1 MMFYPGIHWD
11 SDTKNAR
18 QCKGH
23 QRADRNGLITPKE
36 EVNSMITEPSDK
48 IKPKQPLFVVGDKE
62 AKLSIAHAMA
72 KGYRITL
79 DGDGNAEVIN
89 PDGRAYYVQNFE
101 CDCPDKR
108 RRGGSYH
115 GRCKHEGW
123 IEQMRPCEMCGAIM
137 YLGEFKTAFGE
148 CQLRFECSA
157 CGNARDDELVSEE
170 RMILRDG
177 GPQDARLMPEGRC
190 RQAIAY
196 LEKRD
201 TERYVWFVVRQSP
214 ELAPIMVRLLAEAE
228 HGELG
233 DEIAKVFSVLSPS
246 AEHEMRDRLKKGRA
260 ELCKLPKGRS
270 LLSGLLDHLN
280 IERFEDVA
288 DEDLH
293 DVVGWFEDV
302 YRSAKQ

>member
-11 SDTKNAR
+11 SGIA
-18 QCKGH
+18 
-23 QRADRNGLITPKE
+23 RNGSIPPKK
-36 EVNSMITEPSDK
+36 EVDMAVKTSDERK
-48 IKPKQPLFVVGDKE
+48 SALFVVGDE
-62 AKLSIAHAMA
+62 ETKLSIAHAMA

-79 DGDGNAEVIN
+79 DGDGNAEIVN
-89 PDGRAYYVQNFE
+89 PDGRSYYVQNFE

-108 RRGGSYH
+108 IRGGSYH

-123 IEQMRPCEMCGAIM
+123 IGQMRPCEMCGAVM

-148 CQLRFECSA
+148 CLMRFECPA
-157 CGNARDDELVSEE
+157 CGNARDDELVCEE

-177 GPQDARLMPEGRC
+177 GPQDERLMPEGRC

-201 TERYVWFVVRQSP
+201 TARYVWLVVRQSP
-214 ELAPIMVRLLAEAE
+214 ELAPIMVRLLAEAG

-233 DEIAKVFSVLSPS
+233 DKIAKVSPITPPS
-246 AEHEMRDRLKKGRA
+246 AEHQMRKRLKNGVA
-260 ELCKLPKGRS
+260 ELRKLPKGLS
-270 LLSGLLDHLN
+270 LITGLLDHLN
-280 IERFEDVA
+280 IERFEDVPS
-288 DEDLH
+288 EDLTG
-293 DVVGWFEDV
+293 VVGWFEDV

>member
-11 SDTKNAR
+11 SDVEKVS
-18 QCKGH
+18 
-23 QRADRNGLITPKE
+23 QRDERNGSIPPNKE
-36 EVNSMITEPSDK
+36 VEDMAVKTSDESK
-48 IKPKQPLFVVGDKE
+48 SPLFVVGDEE

-123 IEQMRPCEMCGAIM
+123 IGQMRPCEMCGAIM

-157 CGNARDDELVSEE
+157 CGNARDDELASEE

-177 GPQDARLMPEGRC
+177 GPQDERLMPEGRC
-190 RQAIAY
+190 RQAIAW
-196 LEKRD
+196 LDKCD
-201 TERYVWFVVRQSP
+201 NARYVWLVVRQSP

-270 LLSGLLDHLN
+270 LLSGLLNHLGV
-280 IERFEDVA
+280 ESFEEVVN
-288 DEDLH
+288 EDLPG
-293 DVVGWFEDV
+293 VMGFFEEV

>member
-1 MMFYPGIHWD
+1 
-11 SDTKNAR
+11 
-18 QCKGH
+18 
-23 QRADRNGLITPKE
+23 
-36 EVNSMITEPSDK
+36 
-48 IKPKQPLFVVGDKE
+48 
-62 AKLSIAHAMA
+62 MA

-79 DGDGNAEVIN
+79 DSDGNAEIVN

-123 IEQMRPCEMCGAIM
+123 IGQMRPCEMCGAIM

-148 CQLRFECSA
+148 CLMRFECPA

-170 RMILRDG
+170 RTILRDG
-177 GPQDARLMPEGRC
+177 GPQDERLMPEGRC
-190 RQAIAY
+190 RQAIAW
-196 LEKRD
+196 LDKCD
-201 TERYVWFVVRQSP
+201 NARYVWLVVRQSP

-270 LLSGLLDHLN
+270 LLSGLLDHLGV
-280 IERFEDVA
+280 ESFEEVVN
-288 DEDLH
+288 EDLPS
-293 DVVGWFEDV
+293 VMGFFEEV

>member
-1 MMFYPGIHWD
+1 MMMFYPGIHWD
-11 SDTKNAR
+11 S
-18 QCKGH
+18 GVE
-23 QRADRNGLITPKE
+23 RNGSITPKK
-36 EVNSMITEPSDK
+36 EVDGMGVKTSDESK
-48 IKPKQPLFVVGDKE
+48 SPLFVVGDEE

-123 IEQMRPCEMCGAIM
+123 IGQMRPCEMCGAIM

-148 CQLRFECSA
+148 CQLRFECPA
-157 CGNARDDELVSEE
+157 CGNARDDKLVSEE

-177 GPQDARLMPEGRC
+177 GPQDERLMPEGRC

-201 TERYVWFVVRQSP
+201 TERYVWLVVRQSP
-214 ELAPIMVRLLAEAE
+214 NLAPVMVRLLAEAG

-233 DEIAKVFSVLSPS
+233 DKIAKTYPLDPPS
-246 AEHEMRDRLKKGRA
+246 AEHQMREQLKNGEA
-260 ELCKLPKGRS
+260 ELRKLPKGLS
-270 LLSGLLDHLN
+270 LITGLLDHLS
-280 IERFEDVA
+280 IEGFEDVA
-288 DEDLH
+288 DEDLP

-302 YRSAKQ
+302 YRSARE

>member
-1 MMFYPGIHWD
+1 MMMFYPGIHWD
-11 SDTKNAR
+11 SGVE
-18 QCKGH
+18 C
-23 QRADRNGLITPKE
+23 NGSITPKK
-36 EVNSMITEPSDK
+36 EVDMAVKTSDESK
-48 IKPKQPLFVVGDKE
+48 SALFVVGDEE

-123 IEQMRPCEMCGAIM
+123 IGQMRPCEMCGAIM

-177 GPQDARLMPEGRC
+177 GPQDERLMPEGRC
-190 RQAIAY
+190 RQAIAW
-196 LEKRD
+196 LDKCD
-201 TERYVWFVVRQSP
+201 NARYVWFVVRQSP

-260 ELCKLPKGRS
+260 ELCKLPKGQS
-270 LLSGLLDHLN
+270 LLSGLLDHLGV
-280 IERFEDVA
+280 ESFEEVVN
-288 DEDLH
+288 EDLPN
-293 DVVGWFEDV
+293 VMGFFEDV

>member
-1 MMFYPGIHWD
+1 MMMFYSGVHWD
-11 SDTKNAR
+11 SDVEKVS
-18 QCKGH
+18 
-23 QRADRNGLITPKE
+23 QRAVRNGSITPNKE
-36 EVNSMITEPSDK
+36 VEDMGVKKSGNGKS
-48 IKPKQPLFVVGDKE
+48 PLFVVGDKE

-79 DGDGNAEVIN
+79 DNDGNAEVIN
-89 PDGRAYYVQNFE
+89 PDDRAYYVQNFE

-115 GRCKHEGW
+115 GSCKHEGW
-123 IEQMRPCEMCGAIM
+123 IGQMRPCEMCGAVM

-148 CQLRFECSA
+148 CLMRFECPA
-157 CGNARDDELVSEE
+157 CGNARDHELVREE
-170 RMILRDG
+170 RTILRDG
-177 GPQDARLMPEGRC
+177 GPQDERLMPEGRC

-214 ELAPIMVRLLAEAE
+214 ELAPIMVRLLAEAG

-233 DEIAKVFSVLSPS
+233 DKIAKTYPLDPPS
-246 AEHEMRDRLKKGRA
+246 AEHQMRERLMNGEA
-260 ELCKLPKGRS
+260 ELRKLPKGLS
-270 LLSGLLDHLN
+270 LITGLLDHLN

-288 DEDLH
+288 DEDLP

>member
-1 MMFYPGIHWD
+1 MMMFYSGVHWD
-11 SDTKNAR
+11 S
-18 QCKGH
+18 GVE
-23 QRADRNGLITPKE
+23 RNGSITPKK
-36 EVNSMITEPSDK
+36 EVDMAVKTSDESK
-48 IKPKQPLFVVGDKE
+48 SALFVVGDKE

-79 DGDGNAEVIN
+79 DGDGNAEIIN
-89 PDGRAYYVQNFE
+89 PDDRSYYVQNFE

-108 RRGGSYH
+108 IRGGSYH

-123 IEQMRPCEMCGAIM
+123 IGQMRPCEMCGAVM

-177 GPQDARLMPEGRC
+177 GPQDERLMPEGRC
-190 RQAIAY
+190 RQAIAW
-196 LEKRD
+196 LEKCD
-201 TERYVWFVVRQSP
+201 NTRYVWYVVRQSP

-270 LLSGLLDHLN
+270 LLSGLLDHLGV
-280 IERFEDVA
+280 ESFEEIVN
-288 DEDLH
+288 EDLPG
-293 DVVGWFEDV
+293 VMGFFEEV

>member
-1 MMFYPGIHWD
+1 MMMFYPGIHWD
-11 SDTKNAR
+11 S
-18 QCKGH
+18 GVE
-23 QRADRNGLITPKE
+23 RNGSIPPNKE
-36 EVNSMITEPSDK
+36 VEDMAVKTSDESK
-48 IKPKQPLFVVGDKE
+48 SALFVVGDEE

-123 IEQMRPCEMCGAIM
+123 IGQMRPCEMCGAIM

-177 GPQDARLMPEGRC
+177 GPQDERLMPEGRC
-190 RQAIAY
+190 RQAIAW
-196 LEKRD
+196 LEKCD
-201 TERYVWFVVRQSP
+201 NARYVWYVVRQSP

-233 DEIAKVFSVLSPS
+233 DKIAKVFSVLSPS

-260 ELCKLPKGRS
+260 ELCKLPKGQS
-270 LLSGLLDHLN
+270 LLSGLLDHLGV
-280 IERFEDVA
+280 ESFEEVVN
-288 DEDLH
+288 EDLPS
-293 DVVGWFEDV
+293 VMGFFEEV

>member
-1 MMFYPGIHWD
+1 MMMFYPGIHWD
-11 SDTKNAR
+11 SDVEKVS
-18 QCKGH
+18 
-23 QRADRNGLITPKE
+23 QRAVRNGSITPKK
-36 EVNSMITEPSDK
+36 EVDMAVKTSDESK
-48 IKPKQPLFVVGDKE
+48 SALFVVGDEE

-123 IEQMRPCEMCGAIM
+123 IGQMRPCEMCGAIM

-170 RMILRDG
+170 RLILRDG
-177 GPQDARLMPEGRC
+177 GPQDERLMPEGRC
-190 RQAIAY
+190 RQAIAW
-196 LEKRD
+196 LDKCD
-201 TERYVWFVVRQSP
+201 NARYVWYVVRQSP

-246 AEHEMRDRLKKGRA
+246 AEYEMRDRLKKGRA
-260 ELCKLPKGRS
+260 ELCKLPKGAKFALWVARS
-270 LLSGLLDHLN
+270 SGC
-280 IERFEDVA
+280 
-288 DEDLH
+288 
-293 DVVGWFEDV
+293 
-302 YRSAKQ
+302 